1 MSFSESPLDLSIP
14 LISASNSSHSTNN
27 ALLCNPL
34 KLNISTELNYN
45 EGRNSVAYS
54 EDSGISSSNGEDTLL
69 VPAVKCN
76 SHSPSSPS
84 KLPSS
89 IYNLSPNCT
98 IQSKESFPKVNY
110 LNLVTNFETN
120 EARPNSATS
129 SASNISDNEQTE
141 VESRL
146 TLPEEKILEVNQTV
160 SLNRINCNLCHRR

>member
-1 MSFSESPLDLSIP
+1 MSLP
-14 LISASNSSHSTNN
+14 LISSSSSSLSASD

-69 VPAVKCN
+69 IPAVKYN

-89 IYNLSPNCT
+89 LYNLSPNRT

-110 LNLVTNFETN
+110 LNLVTNFENN

-146 TLPEEKILEVNQTV
+146 TPPEEKILEVNQTV
-160 SLNRINCNLCHRR
+160 C